1 MTTGNKIVDE
11 VTKMRITGNTIP
23 HNWYKTITRPNGKPY
38 LNAIVILS
46 DIVYWYRATEIRD
59 ENTNYVVGIKKK
71 FSAPDFLQRDYGQ
84 LSKFFGISKEET
96 RNAMEHL
103 EKIGVIKKHL
113 RTIENNGR
121 KVPNVLYVELIP
133 KKLYE
138 LTYSVSGGMGLK
150 TDICGSENQYIPG
163 LETDI
168 HRFETGCDMCSKTDT
183 NTENTNVNFPKN
195 SQCNKG
201 ALKNQPGEM
210 HIEIINY
217 LNQKTGKR
225 FRADTVETVK
235 LISHLINRGYTVDDF
250 RKVIDFKCVE
260 WIGNSYMEPKLR
272 PSTLFAESNFESY
285 VQQDAPIPQKGAT
298 YGRQNNTFVDN
309 SSTGGVQAPSY

>member
-1 MTTGNKIVDE
+1 MTEEE
-11 VTKMRITGNTIP
+11 VRRKVEYAYAHEFNHTLHCYIDITGDLIAGTLLSQILYWFSPNKSGQSRLRVVKDGRRWLAKSR
-23 HNWYKTITRPNGKPY
+23 NEWYSEIRISAKQYDRAIKILQDKNFVEVKIFKFNGVPTTHITVNDRVFNCAVNEWKNKKAKQIALLNPENYISPNGNMEFDQ
-38 LNAIVILS
+38 LVIS
-46 DIVYWYRATEIRD
+46 E
-59 ENTNYVVGIKKK
+59 
-71 FSAPDFLQRDYGQ
+71 F
-84 LSKFFGISKEET
+84 
-96 RNAMEHL
+96 
-103 EKIGVIKKHL
+103 
-113 RTIENNGR
+113 
-121 KVPNVLYVELIP
+121 
-133 KKLYE
+133 
-138 LTYSVSGGMGLK
+138 
-150 TDICGSENQYIPG
+150 TDCENQYIPNG
-163 LETDI
+163 NLTIPEKGNSIT
-168 HRFETGCDMCSKTDT
+168 EYSSKSSSESSTKLSG
-183 NTENTNVNFPKN
+183 KN
-195 SQCNKG
+195 
-201 ALKNQPGEM
+201 KNQPGEI